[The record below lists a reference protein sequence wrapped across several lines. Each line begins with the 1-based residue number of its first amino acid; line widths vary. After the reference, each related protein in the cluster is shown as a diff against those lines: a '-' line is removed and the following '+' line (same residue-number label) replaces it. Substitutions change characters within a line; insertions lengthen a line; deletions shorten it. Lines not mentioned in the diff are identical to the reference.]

1 VLNRCAFTA
10 LALSAGFSG
19 VACSAAVSGSGAVD
33 AEPRLT
39 TSAVVLVERMV
50 DPVGSS
56 RAEASARFVR
66 VAAPVSTEEAL
77 QAIGA
82 ALALPGAGHCAPLA
96 LLTAASPPAEPAP
109 VVELVD
115 VGSVSLDAEGRETR
129 LVSRLLPDVT
139 DVVSGLVY
147 ARTADP
153 SLLPA
158 ETRYTVHVGG
168 RSDLAAF
175 EITALA
181 PADPA
186 NVVVGGTDADGMV
199 VASGPSLAFSW
210 PSGAESDVVYVDI
223 QPGALRCVLGGEST
237 TGDALL
243 RATVQT
249 ALLGDSGTLVVHR
262 LRSEPLVAQGL
273 EGGELRFD
281 FGRALSY
288 VRR

>member
-1 VLNRCAFTA
+1 V
-10 LALSAGFSG
+10 
-19 VACSAAVSGSGAVD
+19 VD

-96 LLTAASPPAEPAP
+96 LLTAASPLAEPAP

-115 VGSVSLDAEGRETR
+115 VGSVALDAEGRETR
-129 LVSRLLPDVT
+129 LVSRLLPDV
-139 DVVSGLVY
+139 SGLVY

-153 SLLPA
+153 ALLPA
-158 ETRYTVHVGG
+158 ETRYTVRVGG

-175 EITALA
+175 EIAASA
-181 PADPA
+181 PADPS
-186 NVVVGGTDADGMV
+186 NVIVGGTDADGTV
-199 VASGPSLAFSW
+199 VVSGPSLPFSW

-243 RATVQT
+243 HATVQT
-249 ALLGDSGTLVVHR
+249 ALMGDSGTLVVHR
-262 LRSEPLVAQGL
+262 LRSEPLIAQGL

-281 FGRALSY
+281 FGRSLSY